1 MTVLEVFW
9 APERGQHRT
18 QEAPKTLSGPGSRW
32 TSFRVSFFACFGTPW
47 DLGNG
52 APMQAGARFSE
63 NQLFELGASKGPQNA
78 AQNDPK
84 RAPGGS
90 QSGKMDGQSRC
101 LILGGFSSRFST
113 ILGIPKGPPGH
124 PKMSQKRVK
133 SQTRLRGASGGSFWS
148 HCGFILEPPGVHFR
162 ASGGRFS
169 NVRGHFLIPLWSSS
183 SSSFSALPL
192 SPLFFLFVLL
202 RLCWNFGTF
211 SRTIF
216 GALSGASSRPALAEI
231 PAQTAERG
239 RGARPRSLTRMLSG
253 SAGCAG
259 PSCSL
264 LIRSLA
270 SGILQCFP
278 AIAALCSA

>member
-1 MTVLEVFW
+1 MFYDFW
-9 APERGQHRT
+9 DPQGPPRDP
-18 QEAPKTLSGPGSRW
+18 PKCSKNNSKASLGSG
-32 TSFRVSFFACFGTPW
+32 
-47 DLGNG
+47 
-52 APMQAGARFSE
+52 
-63 NQLFELGASKGPQNA
+63 
-78 AQNDPK
+78 
-84 RAPGGS
+84 
-90 QSGKMDGQSRC
+90 
-101 LILGGFSSRFST
+101 
-113 ILGIPKGPPGH
+113 GPPGGH
-124 PKMSQKRVK
+124 F
-133 SQTRLRGASGGSFWS
+133 GAMLGSFWS
-148 HCGFILEPPGVHFR
+148 LRGSIFEPPAVDFR
-162 ASGGRFS
+162 VSGGI
-169 NVRGHFLIPLWSSS
+169 FLIPLWSSS

-216 GALSGASSRPALAEI
+216 GAFSGASSRPALAEI

-259 PSCSL
+259 ESYSL

-278 AIAALCSA
+278 AIAALCSASAA

>member
-1 MTVLEVFW
+1 MNFHIDFGDFW
-9 APERGQHRT
+9 DPQ
-18 QEAPKTLSGPGSRW
+18 GPP
-32 TSFRVSFFACFGTPW
+32 GTP
-47 DLGNG
+47 
-52 APMQAGARFSE
+52 E
-63 NQLFELGASKGPQNA
+63 NEL
-78 AQNDPK
+78 K
-84 RAPGGS
+84 RIQKQDSAPGG
-90 QSGKMDGQSRC
+90 
-101 LILGGFSSRFST
+101 
-113 ILGIPKGPPGH
+113 
-124 PKMSQKRVK
+124 
-133 SQTRLRGASGGSFWS
+133 LRGV
-148 HCGFILEPPGVHFR
+148 ILEPCWPHFG

-169 NVRGHFLIPLWSSS
+169 SLRRSIFECPGAFFLIPLWSSS

-202 RLCWNFGTF
+202 RLCWNFRTF

-259 PSCSL
+259 ESYSL

-278 AIAALCSA
+278 AIAALCSASAA

>member
-1 MTVLEVFW
+1 MDDFW
-9 APERGQHRT
+9 DPQG
-18 QEAPKTLSGPGSRW
+18 PPGS
-32 TSFRVSFFACFGTPW
+32 P
-47 DLGNG
+47 LNE
-52 APMQAGARFSE
+52 PKKLQKP
-63 NQLFELGASKGPQNA
+63 AS
-78 AQNDPK
+78 
-84 RAPGGS
+84 APGG
-90 QSGKMDGQSRC
+90 
-101 LILGGFSSRFST
+101 
-113 ILGIPKGPPGH
+113 
-124 PKMSQKRVK
+124 
-133 SQTRLRGASGGSFWS
+133 LRGV
-148 HCGFILEPPGVHFR
+148 ILEPFWTHFG

-169 NVRGHFLIPLWSSS
+169 SLRRSIFECPGAFFLIPLWSSS

-202 RLCWNFGTF
+202 RLCWNFRTF

-278 AIAALCSA
+278 AIAALCCASAA